1 MKRLSLLFCLLFV
14 INSSSFAQRR
24 NYKQDE
30 ISVSVGVI
38 TLHQMYDLTER
49 GISSA
54 ATAGLYWLGSAKY
67 SASINANYFHY
78 INKTVALGVIYCYQT
93 SKILDSSIYTHKFDH
108 NYHDK
113 YYSIVP
119 TVKVNL
125 VTKKTWR
132 IYCKG
137 GIGATFDHRTCTDDN
152 THSNL
157 VRITTQCS
165 CGFEYG
171 KTICAFTEL
180 GIGAEG
186 LAEAGLRMRFR

>member
-1 MKRLSLLFCLLFV
+1 MKRLSLLFCLLFI
-14 INSSSFAQRR
+14 INCFSFAQRR

-30 ISVSVGVI
+30 ISVSAGVI
-38 TLHQMYDLTER
+38 TLHQIYDLTEK
-49 GISSA
+49 GISSGV
-54 ATAGLYWLGSAKY
+54 TAGLYWLGGSKY
-67 SASINANYFHY
+67 SASINVSYFHY
-78 INKTVALGVIYCYQT
+78 INKTVAVGLIYCYQT
-93 SKILDSSIYTHKFDH
+93 SKILDSSLYTKKFDH
-108 NYHDK
+108 NYRDK

-125 VTKKTWR
+125 VTKDTWR

-137 GIGATFDHRTCTDDN
+137 GIGATFDRRICTGYN
-152 THSNL
+152 TRSNL

-186 LAEAGLRMRFR
+186 LAQAGLRMRF